1 MGTRE
6 KNVAQLTMNVCATGV
21 SHHKWRIGQDLNKRQ
36 TLRLWDLIPNKCVC
50 FFFFPL
56 PYSFE
61 EMGQKRVDFL
71 VRKGGANPGA
81 GSSVNTTPN
90 GLCAIG

>member
-1 MGTRE
+1 MEDGAGL
-6 KNVAQLTMNVCATGV
+6 KQTG
-21 SHHKWRIGQDLNKRQ
+21 Q
-36 TLRLWDLIPNKCVC
+36 TLRLWDLIPDKCLL
-50 FFFFPL
+50 FFFFHPL
-56 PYSFE
+56 LYSFE
-61 EMGQKRVDFL
+61 EMGQKRVDFF